1 MAMRGFLLKK
11 REGTGI
17 VLTRNG
23 LFVQGSVDE
32 AGAIGEEVTVQPV
45 AKRRFSFWMAAA
57 AVVLAGIGFGVYRLA
72 FPPAFAYV
80 AVDMEPSV
88 ELALDSRLAVIEQRG
103 FNAGGRRLLAL
114 EDARGKPLE
123 AAVSGLL
130 EHAFTEGYLR
140 DGRDHVVLVAVTARG
155 GDRRLDTETLAC
167 LVARDFPTV
176 RGGVE
181 IVAVQADW
189 RTRWEA
195 VRNNLSAG
203 RYLLQRELEAKGLG
217 VVPGFLREESLRELE
232 EKQGVTVAALV
243 GDSGSVLVRL
253 GESPA
258 GIKTGQGTFFAA
270 PVPGAWLGR
279 GE

>member
-11 REGTGI
+11 KDGTGI

-23 LFVQGSVDE
+23 LFVQGAVGE

-45 AKRRFSFWMAAA
+45 VKRRFPSWTAVA
-57 AVVLAGIGFGVYRLA
+57 AVVLACVGFGVYRLA

-80 AVDMEPSV
+80 AVDIEPSV
-88 ELALDSRLAVIEQRG
+88 ELALDSRLAVIKQRG
-103 FNAGGRRLLAL
+103 FNAGGKRLLAL

-130 EHAFTEGYLR
+130 ERASTEGYLR
-140 DGRDHVVLVAVTARG
+140 DGQDHVVLVAVTARG
-155 GDRRLDTETLAC
+155 EDKRLDTETLAC
-167 LVARDFPTV
+167 LVAQDFPAV
-176 RGGVE
+176 RGSVE

-203 RYLLQRELEAKGLG
+203 RYLLQRELEAQGLG

-243 GDSGSVLVRL
+243 GDEGSVLVRL

-258 GIKTGQGTFFAA
+258 GTETGEGTFFAA
-270 PVPGAWLGR
+270 PVPEDWLGR